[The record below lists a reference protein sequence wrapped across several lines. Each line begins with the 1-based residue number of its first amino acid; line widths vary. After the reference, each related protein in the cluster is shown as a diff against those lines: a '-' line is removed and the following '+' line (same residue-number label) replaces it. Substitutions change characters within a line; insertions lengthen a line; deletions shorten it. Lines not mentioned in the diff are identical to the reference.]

1 MKNVVWIQTGACSGE
16 TMALLCAEN
25 PSIEQLVK
33 RGAID
38 LLWQPSLT
46 GPGTDL
52 ATLIAAIEAGEQRLD
67 ILCVEG
73 SIITGPNGTG
83 MFDSFRRRPKMDIV
97 RALAEHAGV
106 VVAMGTCAAF
116 GGIPAS
122 GNNPTDSLGL
132 QFDREKKGGLLPFE
146 WRSREGLPVI
156 NVSGCPTHP
165 ETIVR
170 TLDMLARGLPLELD
184 GLNRPT
190 AFFSSMV
197 HQGCTRNEYHE
208 YDMED
213 MALGGRGCM
222 YFNLGCKGPNTQA
235 VCNTQLWNGRSSK
248 TRAGVPCFGCTA
260 PSFPVEGSLFATAKI
275 ADVPVTLPLG
285 VERAQYMAYKNLA
298 KAAAPV
304 RVRQRKME
312 P

>member
-1 MKNVVWIQTGACSGE
+1 MKRVMWLQTGACSGE

-25 PSIEQLVK
+25 PSIEQLIK
-33 RGAID
+33 GGAIEM
-38 LLWQPSLT
+38 LWHPSLT
-46 GPGTDL
+46 GAGTDL
-52 ATLIAAIEAGEQRLD
+52 AALIAAIEAGEQPLD

-83 MFDSFRRRPKMDIV
+83 MFDSFRKRAKKDIV
-97 RALAEHAGV
+97 LSLAEKAGC
-106 VVAMGTCAAF
+106 VVAMGTCSSF

-122 GNNPTDSLGL
+122 GNNPTDSIGM
-132 QFDREKKGGLLPFE
+132 QFNRDQKGGLLPFE
-146 WRSREGLPVI
+146 WRSREGFPVI

-170 TLDMLARGLPLELD
+170 TLAMLARDLPVELD
-184 GLNRPT
+184 GLNRPA

-213 MALGGRGCM
+213 TELGGRGCM

-235 VCNTQLWNGRSSK
+235 VCNTTLWNGRSSK

-260 PSFPVEGSLFATAKI
+260 PTFPVDTSLFATEKI
-275 ADVPVTLPLG
+275 ADVPVVMPLG
-285 VERAQYMAYKNLA
+285 VQRAQYMAYKNLA
-298 KAAAPV
+298 KAAAPE
-304 RVRQRKME
+304 RVRLRKME

>member
-260 PSFPVEGSLFATAKI
+260 PSFPAEGSLFATAKI